1 MKTKFWFLLILLLFA
16 LTFVSCNLPG
26 EGETTTATQPPE
38 PGTTLSYYPPA
49 VYYNYGR
56 DHELTYPANA
66 VYSFYRYDEL
76 VAFLKEEKN
85 TEKTAEEWGENWA
98 NYLDYVKE
106 VNTPSENDTP
116 LYIPYIYREPAKLH
130 PTRSNGGGYHGIHLV
145 SSGAEGYPPY
155 VRYSIDLADEEPL
168 FISCLC
174 LSQKDFARVDV
185 QSTVDALRSFN
196 PLVPDLDD
204 YESDPYSYPQYE
216 YLFEETIQFSGK
228 SVSAV
233 YARPHNG
240 PDELY
245 IAFDK
250 TLVTITG
257 PAEYL
262 INRNF
267 IASISLQK
275 AEFP

>member
-1 MKTKFWFLLILLLFA
+1 MISLLL
-16 LTFVSCNLPG
+16 LVVLVSCDTSDV
-26 EGETTTATQPPE
+26 GETTPATETAPAATTTPA
-38 PGTTLSYYPPA
+38 TTLSYYPPA
-49 VYYNYGR
+49 VNYNYGR
-56 DHELTYPANA
+56 DHELTYPAKA

-106 VNTPSENDTP
+106 VNTPSENGTP
-116 LYIPYIYREPAKLH
+116 LYIPYIYSYREPAKLH
-130 PTRSNGGGYHGIHLV
+130 PFRTAGGGYHGIHLI
-145 SSGAEGYPPY
+145 SSGFEGYPPY
-155 VRYSIDLADEEPL
+155 VEYSIDVGGEEPL
-168 FISCLC
+168 FIRCLC

-185 QSTVDALRSFN
+185 QSTVDALRSFDSSI
-196 PLVPDLDD
+196 PDLDD
-204 YESDPYSYPQYE
+204 YESDPYSYLQYE
-216 YLFEETIQFSGK
+216 YFFEETIQFSGK

-233 YARPHNG
+233 YARWVNG
-240 PDELY
+240 PDELH